1 MKDYDYCN
9 ITFIGIIINY
19 IFILQQS
26 QSVILTILKMFVIF
40 LKNNSIVQGEKGIF
54 PDSPIKKENVVLS
67 NYRNLNIKGNLQLT
81 YLQFDRNLNYLLL
94 V

>member
-1 MKDYDYCN
+1 MLDYDYCN
-9 ITFIGIIINY
+9 ITLIGIIINY

-26 QSVILTILKMFVIF
+26 QSVISTILKMFVIF

-67 NYRNLNIKGNLQLT
+67 NYRNLNIKGKLQLT
-81 YLQFDRNLNYLLL
+81 YL
-94 V
+94 

>member
-1 MKDYDYCN
+1 MIDYDYCN
-9 ITFIGIIINY
+9 TTFIGIIINY

-26 QSVILTILKMFVIF
+26 QSIISTILKMFVIF

>member
-1 MKDYDYCN
+1 MTDYDHCN

-26 QSVILTILKMFVIF
+26 QSVISTILKMFVIF
-40 LKNNSIVQGEKGIF
+40 FKNNSIVQGEKGVF

-67 NYRNLNIKGNLQLT
+67 NYKTLNIKDKLQLAH
-81 YLQFDRNLNYLLL
+81 L
-94 V
+94 